1 MKDHEKIGEDKQQH
15 GREKVATGKALGD
28 RSMQFEGMAERA
40 EGAIQEGYGKAK
52 RKVEDLVDDV
62 RDRVKD

>member
-15 GREKVATGKALGD
+15 GREKEATGKALGD

-52 RKVEDLVDDV
+52 RKLEDLVDDV

>member
-1 MKDHEKIGEDKQQH
+1 MKDHEKIGEQKQQH
-15 GREKVATGKALGD
+15 GRDKEAQGKATGD
-28 RSMQFEGMAERA
+28 RSLQFEGIAERA

-52 RKVEDLVDDV
+52 NKVEDWVDNV